1 MFFKSAYLASD
12 INDSESYFDQ
22 RFLFSGESCPFGKR
36 FQRFNESTFHQIYLC
51 GGIAVEFN
59 LYFLINYLLQLLVI
73 FFDSLSDFVDSSNIF
88 ETTKARNICENVAS
102 YNTYNINSN
111 NINIFENGKNR
122 FIQK

>member
-73 FFDSLSDFVDSSNIF
+73 FFDTDSLSDFVEYFRNDES
-88 ETTKARNICENVAS
+88 TKYMWKRGI
-102 YNTYNINSN
+102 I
-111 NINIFENGKNR
+111 
-122 FIQK
+122 